1 MKPEIME
8 VYNSQG
14 NAVENYTEY
23 EVPFTRIIE
32 HRHFEFGL
40 QHNMVISKEYPREW
54 KWGDEPYYSED
65 DAKNTK
71 LYLKYKKLAETEE
84 KVVFGCLL

>member
-1 MKPEIME
+1 ME

-54 KWGDEPYYSED
+54 KWG
-65 DAKNTK
+65 
-71 LYLKYKKLAETEE
+71 
-84 KVVFGCLL
+84 CLL